1 MKDLIKITLILIAA
15 FLTNA
20 TTSKAQSGPPVC
32 KIHYAYDLSGN
43 RVKREYKCENT
54 WLPSDPAPW
63 TDASIFTTVFPNPTS
78 GVITG
83 VFSSSIGGEA
93 GAAMITVSTMGGVV
107 VFQQE
112 YNYVTSSITLDL
124 SQQIPG
130 DYLLTAA
137 AFGMVESFVITKM

>member
-1 MKDLIKITLILIAA
+1 MKNTVIITLLLLCAILVR
-15 FLTNA
+15 
-20 TTSKAQSGPPVC
+20 TTESYAQSGPPVC

-63 TDASIFTTVFPNPTS
+63 MEPGIFTTVFPNPTS

-93 GAAMITVSTMGGVV
+93 GPAMITVSTMGGVI

-137 AFGMVESFVITKM
+137 AFGKVESFVITKM